1 MKTYLK
7 QNINLFKVFV
17 LGLLIFG
24 VFRFIYLIRFGET
37 GIFSNFTTDV
47 AAAFLTGIRFDTQIL
62 CYVFALIFLLNFF
75 LFINNEQLRKGI
87 ITFSK
92 YYALVMLL
100 LLSLLNIIDHQF
112 YTYFQSHLNI
122 LAYGFIDDD
131 TSAVFASIWS
141 DHPVIIIFFSLII
154 LTFVLYKIVHRIY
167 ASNTRIQQQ
176 FHPVINAGLI
186 FSFIALF
193 GLGLRGAVGVF
204 PLKIDDAVISENN
217 FINGLTLNGVYTLEK
232 AIEER
237 SKQDKPIYQADV
249 MKSSGYNSIKE
260 ILGDYYGK
268 SVTDFPS
275 DNYLDYLFE
284 TTDTN
289 SFLAQNPPNV
299 IFVLMESFGG
309 YYLNFNTKELNL
321 LGSLEEH
328 FQEDIVFSNFL
339 SSTQGTIYSLE
350 HIIINKNNPIVSGTS
365 KRFETYNSSVAY
377 PYFNAG
383 YQTTFISGGNIAWR
397 NLHEFIP
404 KQYFKTVYGKT
415 KIMKDNPQAEANT
428 WGVYDEYL
436 WQDIFNQLQSNPKTP
451 KLIFGLTTTNHTP
464 YEIPESYQPYP
475 INISDSLNNIILANK
490 DIAQLNFTAYQYAND
505 CLGKFLTKL
514 KASVYGKNTI
524 VAVSGDHNSYAL
536 FPHLNTAIQKKDNHI
551 VPFYLY
557 IPEAYKK
564 DLHINKDR
572 YGSHKDIFPTLIN
585 ISLANQKYFSL
596 GNNLFDANKPDSMF
610 YGINENFEFAHPNMS
625 KKTLQKREVAR
636 RTLNQY
642 YFAIP

>member
-37 GIFSNFTTDV
+37 GIFSNFSSDV
-47 AAAFLTGIRFDTQIL
+47 VAAFLTGIRFDAQIL

-75 LFINNEQLRKGI
+75 LFTNNEKLRKGI
-87 ITFSK
+87 IMFSK
-92 YYALVMLL
+92 YYALVLL
-100 LLSLLNIIDHQF
+100 LFLSLLNIIDHQF

-141 DHPVIIIFFSLII
+141 DHPVIIVFFSLIT
-154 LTFVLYKIVHRIY
+154 LTFVLYKIVYRIY
-167 ASNTRIQQQ
+167 ASNTSIRQQ
-176 FHPVINAGLI
+176 FHPAINVGLI

-237 SKQDKPIYQADV
+237 SKQSKPIYQADV

-268 SVTDFPS
+268 SVADFPS

-289 SFLAQNPPNV
+289 TFLAQNPPNV

-309 YYLNFNTKELNL
+309 YYLNFHSKELNL

-328 FQEDIVFSNFL
+328 FQKDILFSNFL

-365 KRFETYNSSVAY
+365 KRFEKYSSSVAY

-397 NLHEFIP
+397 NLHEFLP

-415 KIMKDNPQAEANT
+415 KIMKDNPQAKANT

-436 WQDIFNQLQSNPKTP
+436 WQDIFNQLQSAPKTP

-464 YEIPESYQPYP
+464 YEIPENYQPYP

-514 KASVYGKNTI
+514 KASEYGKNTI

-536 FPHLNTAIQKKDNHI
+536 FPHLNTSIQKKDNHI

-596 GNNLFDANKPDSMF
+596 GNNLFDVNKPDSMF

-625 KKTLQKREVAR
+625 KETLQKREVTR

-642 YFAIP
+642 YFANP